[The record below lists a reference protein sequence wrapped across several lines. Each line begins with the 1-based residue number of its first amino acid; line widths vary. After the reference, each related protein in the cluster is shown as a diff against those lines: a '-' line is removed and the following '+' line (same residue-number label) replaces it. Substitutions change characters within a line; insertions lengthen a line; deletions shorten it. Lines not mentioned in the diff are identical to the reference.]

1 MKKLF
6 VILLVL
12 SMVFSLAAC
21 TGNQQPPAAQE
32 QPEQPE
38 EPEQPESP
46 SEDGDKLV
54 IGLLQDITGKTAT
67 LGKMIEAGVKYAV
80 EELNAAGGINGKPIE
95 VITRDTTGDVTV
107 AVNAFELLCTQD
119 KVNAIV
125 GPPVANIGLAI
136 APISELYD
144 VPVLGFAI
152 DPNTLQKE
160 DGTTYKNMF
169 LLQPSD
175 KQQGEIMA
183 KYAIEELGSKKIG
196 IIFRNDNAYSV
207 GISNAFRAYVKA
219 TDVEGVE
226 IVEEVE
232 YKSSDTDFSTML
244 MKLMAAGAD
253 TIFAP
258 NYTQELITITQQ
270 ARAIGYQ
277 GRIINGLDAA
287 PPFASLAG
295 DAANGVIYINNITE
309 SDPKIAEIMKIYKDK
324 TGVDATNKF
333 FLGHDVTNIIY
344 QIVQEVGT
352 DPVAIRDA
360 VENLSGFEGLTG
372 VNSIDPKTHQAPGL
386 EMYVHEIVN
395 GESVMI
401 KRYATD

>member
-183 KYAIEELGSKKIG
+183 KYALEELGSK
-196 IIFRNDNAYSV
+196 
-207 GISNAFRAYVKA
+207 
-219 TDVEGVE
+219 
-226 IVEEVE
+226 
-232 YKSSDTDFSTML
+232 
-244 MKLMAAGAD
+244 
-253 TIFAP
+253 
-258 NYTQELITITQQ
+258 
-270 ARAIGYQ
+270 
-277 GRIINGLDAA
+277 
-287 PPFASLAG
+287 
-295 DAANGVIYINNITE
+295 
-309 SDPKIAEIMKIYKDK
+309 
-324 TGVDATNKF
+324 
-333 FLGHDVTNIIY
+333 
-344 QIVQEVGT
+344 
-352 DPVAIRDA
+352 
-360 VENLSGFEGLTG
+360 
-372 VNSIDPKTHQAPGL
+372 
-386 EMYVHEIVN
+386 
-395 GESVMI
+395 
-401 KRYATD
+401 